1 LLGIARPAAG
11 QQALLVR
18 SGLDSITPCACQ
30 AGPSRVYR
38 YSAGGERRSSTGIER
53 FIWGAMSGF
62 LVAVAAD
69 RAWDRS
75 RPASAV
81 GYVLGTAVGVGLV
94 TGARE
99 GLNVRGTAMGILAGT
114 TAGLLLW
121 LGGDALAN
129 DADGEATWPEWAG
142 AIGFM
147 VAVPLGASIG
157 HAAIGRSQHP

>member
-1 LLGIARPAAG
+1 
-11 QQALLVR
+11 
-18 SGLDSITPCACQ
+18 
-30 AGPSRVYR
+30 
-38 YSAGGERRSSTGIER
+38 
-53 FIWGAMSGF
+53 MS
-62 LVAVAAD
+62 
-69 RAWDRS
+69 
-75 RPASAV
+75 
-81 GYVLGTAVGVGLV
+81 
-94 TGARE
+94 
-99 GLNVRGTAMGILAGT
+99 ILAGT